1 MQPTRKRG
9 AAMWSGQAQGES
21 KMFDKVPVTTKSLAA
36 YRPIIGDAE
45 IERILAFA
53 APFKGARVLHLNA
66 TAFGGGVAELLGT
79 LVPLMCAAGLDA
91 EWRTIHGADE
101 FFAVTKAMHNAL
113 QGADLPFTGAMFDTW
128 KRYNAE
134 NARQFDTDYDF
145 VVVHDPQPAGILAM
159 LERERRGAWIW
170 RCHIDLTAANP
181 AVWDFLRPYV
191 TPYDA
196 AVFSMPEFIKEGLHG
211 PHIAVIPPSIDPL
224 SPKNMAL
231 PHETIREII
240 RDYNVDP
247 DRPLLVQVSRFDP
260 WKDPLGVIAAYRIVK
275 RAIPGVQLALLAS
288 MAADDPEGW
297 QWYEKVARTAC
308 LDDDIEIL
316 SNLNGVGNVEVN
328 AFQRAAAVCIQKS
341 LREGFGLTVA
351 EALSKGRPVV
361 AGNVGGIRA
370 QIEDGVSGFLVDSVE
385 ECAERCLQIL
395 RDPALGERLGSAGQA
410 HVREHFLST
419 TELGHHL
426 ALFREMTT
434 GVRAKAG
441 NHATAGIG

>member
-1 MQPTRKRG
+1 
-9 AAMWSGQAQGES
+9 
-21 KMFDKVPVTTKSLAA
+21 MFDKVPVTTKSLAA

-53 APFKGARVLHLNA
+53 APYKGARVLHLNA

-145 VVVHDPQPAGILAM
+145 VVVHDPQPAGILTM

-170 RCHIDLTAANP
+170 RCHIDFTAANP

-196 AVFSMPEFIKEGLHG
+196 AVFSMPEFIKEDLHG

-351 EALSKGRPVV
+351 EALYKGRPVV

>member
-1 MQPTRKRG
+1 LQPARERG
-9 AAMWSGQAQGES
+9 TALRSDQAKEEP
-21 KMFDKVPVTTKSLAA
+21 KMFDKIPVITKPLEA

-45 IERILAFA
+45 IERLFHLAD
-53 APFKGARVLHLNA
+53 PFKGARVLHLNA

-79 LVPLMCAAGLDA
+79 LVPLMSAVGLDA
-91 EWRTIHGADE
+91 EWRTMHGADE

-113 QGADLPFTGAMFDTW
+113 QGADISFTEAMYDTW

-134 NARQFDTDYDF
+134 NAQAFDADYDF
-145 VVVHDPQPAGILAM
+145 VIIHDPQPAGMLAM
-159 LERERRGAWIW
+159 REGERRGKWIW
-170 RCHIDLTAANP
+170 RCHIDLTATNP

-191 TPYDA
+191 DPYDA
-196 AVFSMPEFIKEGLHG
+196 AVFSMPEYIKGDLHG
-211 PHIAVIPPSIDPL
+211 PHIVVIPPSIDPL

-231 PHETIREII
+231 PHETLCEII

-260 WKDPLGVIAAYRIVK
+260 WKDPLGVIDAYRIVK
-275 RAIPGVQLALLAS
+275 REIPDVQLALLAS
-288 MAADDPEGW
+288 MATDDPEGW

-308 LDDDIEIL
+308 LDEDIEIL

-351 EALSKGRPVV
+351 EALYKSRPVV

-370 QIEDGVSGFLVDSVE
+370 QIADGVSGFLVDSVE
-385 ECAERCLQIL
+385 ACAERCLQIL
-395 RDPALGERLGSAGQA
+395 RDPALGERLGSAGHA
-410 HVREHFLST
+410 HVREQFLST
-419 TELGHHL
+419 TELRNHL
-426 ALFREMTT
+426 ALFHEITT
-434 GVRAKAG
+434 GVGAQAG
-441 NHATAGIG
+441 